1 MRTNYC
7 GVFLKSEL
15 KIRKEKNSF
24 FSLRAFSRFLGI
36 SPTALSQCINHKR
49 NLSRTNIEKFCKVLG
64 VDERAKKFF
73 LQDVKRISKS
83 DQKEE
88 KVYVDKESSGS
99 GCFQTQSYKNIWSK
113 VEGVM
118 KDSLVVDN
126 KFVEKFSIYTLIL
139 WLYIYQALNFKVSW
153 DRL

>member
-64 VDERAKKFF
+64 VDERAKKLF
-73 LQDVKRISKS
+73 LQDVKRKS
-83 DQKEE
+83 NSGQTEGE
-88 KVYVDKESSGS
+88 KYVDQESSGS
-99 GCFQTQSYKNIWSK
+99 GCFQPQSYKN
-113 VEGVM
+113 
-118 KDSLVVDN
+118 
-126 KFVEKFSIYTLIL
+126 F
-139 WLYIYQALNFKVSW
+139 
-153 DRL
+153 